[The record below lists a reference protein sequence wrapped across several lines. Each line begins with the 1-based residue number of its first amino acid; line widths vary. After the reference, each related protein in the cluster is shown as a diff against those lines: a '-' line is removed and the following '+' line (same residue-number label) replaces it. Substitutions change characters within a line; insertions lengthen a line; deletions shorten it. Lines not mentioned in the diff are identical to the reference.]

1 MVIILTDIKMSD
13 DASDTLATEDKT
25 ETTMMPSSNSS
36 AEEAGEHSDSA
47 VTASEPMLADPGD
60 TLDNAA
66 SEGAELAD
74 SVHAKQPR
82 DPGAMEPPSNG
93 EEPEDVLVECID
105 SVSLE
110 TEPGSEIPLKEQNS
124 PVGVVHSCPFNLIL
138 SDTFYRCSFTPSIE
152 GGDVVLE
159 YINITA
165 AIHMCCTVRRLVE
178 IN

>member
-1 MVIILTDIKMSD
+1 MIIILTDIKMSD

-25 ETTMMPSSNSS
+25 EITKMPSSNSS

-60 TLDNAA
+60 SLDNAA
-66 SEGAELAD
+66 TEGAELAD
-74 SVHAKQPR
+74 SMHAKQLK
-82 DPGAMEPPSNG
+82 DPGAMEPPYNG
-93 EEPEDVLVECID
+93 EEPEDALVECID

-138 SDTFYRCSFTPSIE
+138 SNIYIHSFIPSIE

-165 AIHMCCTVRRLVE
+165 AIHMCCMVRRLVE
-178 IN
+178 SN